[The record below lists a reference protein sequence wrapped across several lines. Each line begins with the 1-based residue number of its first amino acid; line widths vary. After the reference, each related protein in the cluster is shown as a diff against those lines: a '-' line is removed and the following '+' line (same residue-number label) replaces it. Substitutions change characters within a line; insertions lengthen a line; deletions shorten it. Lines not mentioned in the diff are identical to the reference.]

1 MAKAMKAEQE
11 KVPQVKVTLR
21 NDAGEVVK
29 VVVIN
34 KLTNKMERQAVK
46 QAAPYITNENQV
58 EMATAI
64 QHELLKLMIHAIDG
78 EALSAHQKEMYED
91 LLTHQELKTIGQVI
105 QQMSGKPLTPEIEF
119 I

>member
-1 MAKAMKAEQE
+1 MAKAMKEE
-11 KVPQVKVTLR
+11 VKVPQVRVKLK
-21 NDAGEVVK
+21 DELGAVVK
-29 VVVIN
+29 EVILN

-46 QAAPYITNENQV
+46 NAAPYITGENQI

-78 EALSAHQKEMYED
+78 KALTANEKEMYEE
-91 LLTHQELKTIGQVI
+91 LLSHTELKTIGQVI